1 MRQIFFLPLPHL
13 RRSFIKYVEPNQYGI
28 IILTIN
34 KTVMKRLNLY
44 LSLLLAALIG
54 VNFSS
59 CSNDDGNETGG
70 NGTGNDSTIIKV
82 DTATVF
88 ISDSAVI
95 SAEEMFNK
103 LYIAQGVDAADQDT
117 LRKAFMAKIEARK
130 QEVAK
135 ELKAKLGDTTN
146 VSGISMGFKSYTY
159 KYWSRGPLGNS
170 ILMSSIVS
178 WAQYW
183 FFGWHDLDPNNIYL
197 MEHYTIL
204 SDAECPS
211 YSHSKEQL
219 TLGDNLL
226 IMPDYIGYGFSKD
239 KQHPYL
245 NHEICAVNSV
255 DALEAGY
262 AVFQQK
268 KGSGTK
274 MEDDWK
280 MYVLGAS
287 QGGGNA
293 LAVHKYLDTHLDV
306 ANKWRFEYSYC
317 CAGPYCPRKTMDYYY
332 DAESLS
338 YPVILPIVIK
348 SMLYCYPEI
357 LGKWKEEDFYSD
369 KYLKVK
375 PTMDQLL
382 AAKENTSEE
391 LIAKL
396 KELLGQEK
404 ISVKDMLSDSA
415 LNKNSAMTQALYEC
429 LDKND
434 LTTGWTPVHKINLYH
449 SENDD
454 IVPYSNAEAVANA
467 FGDKVDLSKSYWVGH
482 VKTCA
487 KWYGILATNIW

>member
-70 NGTGNDSTIIKV
+70 DGTGSDSTIIKV

-396 KELLGQEK
+396 KDLLGQEK